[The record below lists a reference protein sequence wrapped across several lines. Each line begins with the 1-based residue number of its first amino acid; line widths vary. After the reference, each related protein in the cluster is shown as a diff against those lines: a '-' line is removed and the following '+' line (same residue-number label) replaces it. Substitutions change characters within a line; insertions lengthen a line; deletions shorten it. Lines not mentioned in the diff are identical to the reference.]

1 MKLIQYEP
9 WTALRRFN
17 RDVDHLIANQRD
29 AREHWVPAVDI
40 LELEDRF
47 ELVVDVPGVDAS
59 SLEITAEKGEL
70 TLAGER
76 AALATDDAKQ
86 RRIERASG
94 GFERRF
100 QLPDTADTDS
110 IEANAS
116 NGVLTIKVPKKAQ
129 LQPRRIDV
137 QVS

>member
-17 RDVDHLIANQRD
+17 RDIDHLIANQRD

-40 LELEDRF
+40 LELDDRF
-47 ELVVDVPGVDAS
+47 ELVVDIPGVDPA

-76 AALATDDAKQ
+76 VAAANDEAKQ

-94 GFERRF
+94 QFQRRF

-110 IEANAS
+110 IGADAA

-137 QVS
+137 NVS